1 MLFNKCNNVDG
12 IPWQDGSTPLMIH
25 ATSGNVAVVICLL
38 EEHAFMDA
46 QDKVCIHQHDHVTLT
61 IICGYSS

>member
-12 IPWQDGSTPLMIH
+12 IRLWQDGSTPLMIH
-25 ATSGNVAVVICLL
+25 ATSGNVAVVTCLL

-46 QDKVCIHQHDHVTLT
+46 QDKVCIHHVTL
-61 IICGYSS
+61 IKIDLNSWV